1 VSRRKVNTK
10 RSYLVRRQSRHI
22 EKHHVLHDSI
32 FALLMTTNFRY
43 SLILV
48 FFSVPMPASIVS
60 STFYLVAYITNFHFS
75 IGRGWKYKSESSIP
89 DNGYGHEDKLI

>member
-1 VSRRKVNTK
+1 VNTK

-32 FALLMTTNFRY
+32 FAFLMMTNFRY

-60 STFYLVAYITNFHFS
+60 STFYP
-75 IGRGWKYKSESSIP
+75 SSI
-89 DNGYGHEDKLI
+89 YHELSFFYRQGVEVQVGKQYTR